1 MAQNNKSIKIAMCI
15 NNLEAGG
22 AEKQFLYIYQYLKKF
37 YDVNIFLIN
46 NKGLNFRKFDKNTKK
61 KINIGLISYLFYILK
76 NKPKVSLFFL
86 PKSYFIFGFI
96 SIFFLR
102 LKKIMFRRSLNYY
115 QSNVILKKLE
125 IFLHKFMDLICTN
138 SYASQKEMIKYENIK
153 LSKIF
158 ILKNFIDKK
167 KFTPNHKLVLNKKSI
182 NFLCISNFINY
193 KGHRLILK
201 TFNHLG
207 FKKKWN
213 IYFFGKKKDFD
224 FKDLK
229 NLALK
234 YKINKRLFYIDRLS
248 KNLEYPNIK
257 YGLLFSKNESF
268 PNAILEYLKL
278 GLSVIAFNTGDI
290 RKLLEKNGMVFNS
303 RNPKK
308 IAQELKLFL
317 RKKRKK
323 NYKKELKKILNPY
336 QSDKCFRIL
345 KNKID
350 NLCVDY

>member
-22 AEKQFLYIYQYLKKF
+22 AEKQFIYIYQYLKKF

-46 NKGLNFRKFDKNTKK
+46 NKGLHFRKFDKDTKK
-61 KINIGLISYLFYILK
+61 KINVGLISYLFFIIK

-86 PKSYFIFGFI
+86 PKSYLVFGFI

-115 QSNVILKKLE
+115 QSNIILKKLE
-125 IFLHKFMDLICTN
+125 IFLHKFMDLICSN
-138 SYASQKEMIKYENIK
+138 SHVSKKEMIKYENIK
-153 LSKIF
+153 SSKIF
-158 ILKNFIDKK
+158 IIKNFIDKE
-167 KFTPNHKLVLNKKSI
+167 KFTMNYKLNLNKNSI
-182 NFLCISNFINY
+182 NFLCISNFLNY
-193 KGHRLILK
+193 KGHKLILE
-201 TFNHLG
+201 TFNYLRI
-207 FKKKWN
+207 KKKWN

-224 FKDLK
+224 FKYLK
-229 NLALK
+229 NIAFN
-234 YKINKRLFYIDRLS
+234 YKIDKRIFYIDRLS

-278 GLSVIAFNTGDI
+278 GLNVIAFNTGDI
-290 RKLLEKNGMVFNS
+290 KRLLRKNGMVFMS

-308 IAQELKLFL
+308 IAEELKIF
-317 RKKRKK
+317 
-323 NYKKELKKILNPY
+323 
-336 QSDKCFRIL
+336 
-345 KNKID
+345 
-350 NLCVDY
+350 

>member
-1 MAQNNKSIKIAMCI
+1 M
-15 NNLEAGG
+15 
-22 AEKQFLYIYQYLKKF
+22 
-37 YDVNIFLIN
+37 
-46 NKGLNFRKFDKNTKK
+46 
-61 KINIGLISYLFYILK
+61 
-76 NKPKVSLFFL
+76 
-86 PKSYFIFGFI
+86 
-96 SIFFLR
+96 
-102 LKKIMFRRSLNYY
+102 
-115 QSNVILKKLE
+115 
-125 IFLHKFMDLICTN
+125 
-138 SYASQKEMIKYENIK
+138 
-153 LSKIF
+153 
-158 ILKNFIDKK
+158 
-167 KFTPNHKLVLNKKSI
+167 
-182 NFLCISNFINY
+182 
-193 KGHRLILK
+193 
-201 TFNHLG
+201 
-207 FKKKWN
+207 
-213 IYFFGKKKDFD
+213 
-224 FKDLK
+224 
-229 NLALK
+229 K